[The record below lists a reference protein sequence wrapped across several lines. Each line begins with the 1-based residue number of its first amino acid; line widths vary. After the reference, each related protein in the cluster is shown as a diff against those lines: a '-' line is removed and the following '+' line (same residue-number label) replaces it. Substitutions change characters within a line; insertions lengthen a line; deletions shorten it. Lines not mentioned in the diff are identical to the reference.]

1 MRISFCGDDRAKI
14 RHNTREFVSA
24 NVDKNRIQDNIVIV
38 NQTVQEAYENLF
50 GEPLREYNDKQK
62 RKDRKIDNYY
72 THLFGDVPES
82 RQDEIQTNKNNQH
95 SFWEN
100 ILQVGDKDSA
110 GILTNPKNARIAT
123 ECLKEYIEGFQER
136 NPYLYVFSAIIHLD
150 EQTPHAHLDYIPF
163 AEGYKKGLSR
173 QLSIAKALELM
184 GYSKNCDEAIRDFT
198 ANERK
203 IFREI
208 CEQHGLEI
216 EREEKGRGISFTP
229 QQMRDG
235 ISKLY
240 SELTETEKKLQE
252 TEKSLQEKQ
261 TSLQE
266 TEKTLQEKTFSVQE
280 TDKVLQEKQSS
291 LSEVTAQ
298 EQTGTA
304 TVNALRKEKQKLQK
318 TIDEDVEFIKSYTP
332 SPTKKVKD
340 FLGREKEVAKTVDEL
355 KDEKRI
361 MTANELL
368 ARSDKIISEAKEE
381 ARLIVSSA
389 EATAQKI
396 ISEAENSEPVLKA
409 KAEAEQV
416 IQSANSVLHEA
427 EITRESAD
435 DYYKER
441 VALADEE
448 AEERSRQLDE
458 REAHINTLSELSRPT
473 AEYEERMQWLYDM
486 PVRKKV
492 KELLEEVDEPEEEL
506 DFDEEEIEEPDH
518 YYDYEF

>member
-1 MRISFCGDDRAKI
+1 MNIHSSERRTTMRISFCGDDRAKI
-14 RHNTREFVSA
+14 KHNTREFVSA

-203 IFREI
+203 IFRGI

-252 TEKSLQEKQ
+252 T
-261 TSLQE
+261 
-266 TEKTLQEKTFSVQE
+266 
-280 TDKVLQEKQSS
+280 DKVLQEKQSS

-298 EQTGTA
+298 EQTVTA
-304 TVNALRKEKQKLQK
+304 TVNALQEREQELQK

-361 MTANELL
+361 MTAQELL
-368 ARSDKIISEAKEE
+368 AREEKIISEAKEE
-381 ARLIVSSA
+381 ARRVVSSA
-389 EATAQKI
+389 EATAQEI
-396 ISEAENSEPVLKA
+396 ISKAESSEIVLTA

-416 IQSANSVLHEA
+416 IQSANAVLHEA
-427 EITRESAD
+427 EITKASAD
-435 DYYKER
+435 NYCEER
-441 VALADEE
+441 IALADEE

-458 REAHINTLSELSRPT
+458 REKHINALSELSRPT
-473 AEYEERMQWLYDM
+473 AEYEERMSWLYDM
-486 PVRKKV
+486 PIRHMGE
-492 KELLEEVDEPEEEL
+492 ELTEEIDELEEEL
-506 DFDEEEIEEPDH
+506 DFDEDEIEEPDN

>member
-14 RHNTREFVSA
+14 KHNTREFVSA

-203 IFREI
+203 IFRGI

-252 TEKSLQEKQ
+252 T
-261 TSLQE
+261 
-266 TEKTLQEKTFSVQE
+266 
-280 TDKVLQEKQSS
+280 DKVLQEKQSS

-298 EQTGTA
+298 EQTVTA
-304 TVNALRKEKQKLQK
+304 TVNALQEREQELQK

-361 MTANELL
+361 MTAQELL
-368 ARSDKIISEAKEE
+368 AREEKIISEAKEE
-381 ARLIVSSA
+381 ARRVVSSA
-389 EATAQKI
+389 EATAQEI
-396 ISEAENSEPVLKA
+396 ISKAESSEIVLTA

-416 IQSANSVLHEA
+416 IQSANAVLHEA
-427 EITRESAD
+427 EITKASAD
-435 DYYKER
+435 NYCEER
-441 VALADEE
+441 IALADEE

-458 REAHINTLSELSRPT
+458 REKHINALSELSRPT
-473 AEYEERMQWLYDM
+473 AEYEERMSWLYDM
-486 PVRKKV
+486 PIRHMGE
-492 KELLEEVDEPEEEL
+492 ELTEEIDELEEEL
-506 DFDEEEIEEPDH
+506 DFDEDEIEEPDN